1 MESNMIAPLSSKV
14 DESAHLRAIELP
26 HPDDQPSHRAEVPP
40 WAESYEISSTD
51 VDGNANAPASSKIDP
66 KSFPDNRQLA
76 EDVVDDKHRS
86 VRHELEPG
94 DVIEAVST
102 IARITGVDSSRE
114 STTESAISMLSRI
127 SWSLNLREDTL
138 LHPRGSSR
146 K

>member
-26 HPDDQPSHRAEVPP
+26 EPDDQPSHRVEVPP

-51 VDGNANAPASSKIDP
+51 SDGNIHVPASPKIGP
-66 KSFPDNRQLA
+66 KIFPDNRQFA
-76 EDVVDDKHRS
+76 EDIVDDKHRR

-114 STTESAISMLSRI
+114 SITQSTMSALNGI
-127 SWSLNLREDTL
+127 SWSLDLREDAL
-138 LHPRGSSR
+138 LHP
-146 K
+146 